1 MLDVVV
7 LVLLSVVAAEVAWV
21 IRTLGQRE
29 ADVARMVSEAMEE
42 VVKRQDDRIRKRVS
56 RTEPTEAGQMLDM
69 PDLSNLSTDAIRP
82 GVPIRRQ

>member
-1 MLDVVV
+1 MLDIAS
-7 LVLLSVVAAEVAWV
+7 LVLLSVVAAGVARV
-21 IRTLGQRE
+21 IMILRERE

-42 VVKRQDDRIRKRVS
+42 TVKRQDDRIRKRNS

-69 PDLSNLSTDAIRP
+69 PDLSTDTIRP

>member
-21 IRTLGQRE
+21 IRTLGHRE
-29 ADVARMVSEAMEE
+29 TDTQRMVSEAMQE

-56 RTEPTEAGQMLDM
+56 RSEGTEAGHEVDM
-69 PDLSNLSTDAIRP
+69 PEPSVDRIRA